1 MNKINILSEEGEK
14 VDYFE
19 QVMLDYFQEQHDKL
33 QDDFNAAMVTNWSM
47 QNQDWRKF
55 YSIFHMLT
63 PKHLQMTFI
72 GKIKKVQKNEAK
84 EGEEAEIIETEEEK
98 EVDVFDVV
106 YKVLN
111 LVLELGQS
119 SNLSVKKTVL
129 YKMFPLFV
137 NNALSFC
144 GRKHSNAYLTMLKN
158 AHAI

>member
-1 MNKINILSEEGEK
+1 
-14 VDYFE
+14 
-19 QVMLDYFQEQHDKL
+19 
-33 QDDFNAAMVTNWSM
+33 
-47 QNQDWRKF
+47 
-55 YSIFHMLT
+55 
-63 PKHLQMTFI
+63 MTFI
-72 GKIKKVQKNEAK
+72 GKVKKVERKEPK
-84 EGEEAEIIETEEEK
+84 EGEEEGEVIETEEEK
-98 EVDVFDVV
+98 EVEVFDVV

-158 AHAI
+158 AHAIEWPVEQKHLRDKETKEHLEVLGLH